1 MHRATAKKE
10 LWFWVTA
17 VLLLIMMVGYVL
29 FVMSF
34 LARILNQAF
43 VAPRDNGELI
53 VRFDFGRVEQLFKG
67 ATVVP

>member
-1 MHRATAKKE
+1 MRALNTKGE
-10 LWFWVTA
+10 LWFWVAA
-17 VLLLIMMVGYVL
+17 VILLIMMVGYVL

-34 LARILNQAF
+34 LARMLNQAF